1 MSAFF
6 LSTETKGDKSKPSIS
21 KILMHYLKIHSS
33 FLKGQVCT
41 KLKPTI
47 THTVAFQKEL
57 ARPHFWFKITNLQK
71 KIQLI
76 DI

>member
-33 FLKGQVCT
+33 ILKGQVCT
-41 KLKPTI
+41 NLKPTI
-47 THTVAFQKEL
+47 THTVSISEG
-57 ARPHFWFKITNLQK
+57 IS
-71 KIQLI
+71 
-76 DI
+76 